1 MFQLRA
7 ETPADAPAIEDLL
20 DRAFGPNRSAKA
32 SYAFRRDVEPLRE
45 LAVVATAA
53 ADGRLVGTLRYW
65 PVAVG
70 DARALLLGPLGVEP
84 GLRGR
89 GIGRALLAAGREAVS
104 ALPDRPAVLLVGDAR
119 YYGPLGFAPAPPGT
133 SMPGEDPARLMVD
146 TRTAPPPTGRLRPWH
161 GGAAARAAPAAVL
174 DDAPPL
180 SSCPGHG
187 RGS

>member
-7 ETPADAPAIEDLL
+7 ETPADPPAIEELL
-20 DRAFGPNRSAKA
+20 DRAFGSNRRAKA
-32 SYAFRRDVEPLRE
+32 SYAFRRDVEPVRE
-45 LAVVATAA
+45 LAVVATAT

-89 GIGRALLAAGREAVS
+89 GIGRALLTAGREAVG
-104 ALPDRPAVLLVGDAR
+104 ALPDRPPVLLVGDAG
-119 YYGPLGFAPAPPGT
+119 YYGPLGFAPAAPGT
-133 SMPGEDPARLMVD
+133 VMPGEDPARLMVD
-146 TRTAPPPTGRLRPWH
+146 TRTAPPPAGRLRPWR
-161 GGAAARAAPAAVL
+161 GDMAQRAAPAAAL
-174 DDAPPL
+174 DGARPL
-180 SSCPGHG
+180 SSCPAHG